1 MSAEAHC
8 THTYE
13 ASIANKCTLAFA
25 NNHYVFQTSCYK
37 MVLCYTVIT
46 EGFIIAVANFLNRKM
61 KKIVISSYWNS
72 HDKFLETYVKII
84 GYYFSQMLPDLNI
97 S

>member
-1 MSAEAHC
+1 
-8 THTYE
+8 
-13 ASIANKCTLAFA
+13 
-25 NNHYVFQTSCYK
+25 
-37 MVLCYTVIT
+37 
-46 EGFIIAVANFLNRKM
+46 M